1 MELISRRRWTTGV
14 AQLPNVH
21 GSVPCTCWLFCLD
34 LWKTLGQIQPWYPS
48 TKELHALEFGCRL
61 ALSLRLSSKMKGR
74 FSVAVLG
81 RSSSDETDFLWRS
94 LLRRLFL
101 VTFLVSVLVIF
112 DVLTTLLLLLLW
124 LLLVDVD
131 VVEGLIR
138 VEHVLNRQL
147 DLLITLV
154 NYLFL
159 DCPRACL
166 ISQLVYKADFK

>member
-1 MELISRRRWTTGV
+1 MCMKAYHVSADYFAWI
-14 AQLPNVH
+14 
-21 GSVPCTCWLFCLD
+21 CK
-34 LWKTLGQIQPWYPS
+34 KTLGQIQPWYPS
-48 TKELHALEFGCRL
+48 TKELHDLEFGCRL

-166 ISQLVYKADFK
+166 ISQIGYKADFNI

>member
-1 MELISRRRWTTGV
+1 M
-14 AQLPNVH
+14 
-21 GSVPCTCWLFCLD
+21 
-34 LWKTLGQIQPWYPS
+34 
-48 TKELHALEFGCRL
+48 
-61 ALSLRLSSKMKGR
+61 
-74 FSVAVLG
+74 
-81 RSSSDETDFLWRS
+81 
-94 LLRRLFL
+94 
-101 VTFLVSVLVIF
+101 TFLVSVLVIF